1 MIPSVTI
8 YKVSK
13 CMMFQNLLRFE
24 VVYSIA
30 AFSRGLEHELV
41 TVLYVLPVADRHHD
55 SGGEGSG
62 YCSVAGWH
70 LLLASVSWLLWSAL
84 SPEAL
89 WQRSDILFQICYGM
103 YAVMDLVCIGETHT
117 KTSIIPA
124 QYHFL
129 KLICIFSGLSSKQSI
144 SVVDYIYI

>member
-1 MIPSVTI
+1 MTLVE
-8 YKVSK
+8 KV
-13 CMMFQNLLRFE
+13 QVIAVLL
-24 VVYSIA
+24 
-30 AFSRGLEHELV
+30 
-41 TVLYVLPVADRHHD
+41 
-55 SGGEGSG
+55 GGIF
-62 YCSVAGWH
+62 
-70 LLLASVSWLLWSAL
+70 LLASVSWLLWSAL

-103 YAVMDLVCIGETHT
+103 YAVMDLVCIGETHLYT

-144 SVVDYIYI
+144 SVVDYYIKKKSN